1 MEEFRY
7 EPSKYVP
14 FRDMDAL
21 EKARKIKREDIDKHA
36 NPDFNIMVRKADE
49 IDFIF
54 IADIFYRIKKA
65 ADEGKDV
72 VLIFPNPVSSYRQ
85 VAHLINIFRVD
96 CKHVHIFAMDEYAD
110 ENGNIAP
117 ETWKWGFSYAMNHN
131 FYYQIDEDLRP
142 PKKQVVGFTNNNIAD
157 YGKMIADMGGADA
170 CYSGPGWTGH
180 LAFIEPDA
188 PEFAGTLEEW
198 KQMGPRIVTL
208 SPFTLAQNSLHG
220 SFGMSGDIARVPPK
234 AATIGPA
241 EVVASKYRM
250 DCNSL
255 TIHGTLTSWQ
265 RLMTRLVA
273 HGPVTPKLP
282 TSIHQHLK
290 TDFYIS
296 EEAAMN
302 IEDDWDKG
310 Y

>member
-1 MEEFRY
+1 MEKFTY
-7 EPSKYVP
+7 SPSLHVP
-14 FRDMDAL
+14 FRDMEVL
-21 EKARKIKREDIDKHA
+21 EYARNIKREDIEKHS
-36 NPDFNIMVRKADE
+36 NPDFNIMVRKANE
-49 IDFIF
+49 IEFIF
-54 IADIFYRIKKA
+54 ITDIFYRIKQA
-65 ADEGKDV
+65 ADEGRKV
-72 VLIFPNPVSSYRQ
+72 VLIFPNPAPAYRQ
-85 VAHLINIFRVD
+85 VAYLINKFRVN
-96 CKHVHIFAMDEYAD
+96 CEHVHIFAMDEYAD
-110 ENGNIAP
+110 EYGNVAP
-117 ETWKWGFSYAMNHN
+117 ESWKWGFTYAMNHN

-142 PKKQVVGFTNNNIAD
+142 PKKQIVGMTTENIGH
-157 YGKMIADMGGADA
+157 YGKMIADMGNADA

-188 PEFAGTLEEW
+188 PEFEGTLEEW

-241 EVVASKYRM
+241 EVIASKYRM
-250 DCNSL
+250 DSNSL
-255 TIHGTLTSWQ
+255 GVHGTLTSWQ

-282 TSIHQHLK
+282 TSIHQLLK

-296 EEAAMN
+296 EDSARN

>member
-1 MEEFRY
+1 MKEFTY
-7 EPSKYVP
+7 SPSTHVP
-14 FRDMDAL
+14 FRDEIVLAYV
-21 EKARKIKREDIDKHA
+21 RNIKREDIEKHP
-36 NPDFNIMVRKADE
+36 NPKFHIMVRKAKE
-49 IDFIF
+49 IEFAFIT
-54 IADIFYRIKKA
+54 DIFYRIKQA
-65 ADEGKDV
+65 ADAGENV
-72 VLIFPNPVSSYRQ
+72 VLIFPNPVPAYRQ
-85 VAHLINIFRVD
+85 VAYLINKFRVN
-96 CKHVHIFAMDEYAD
+96 CKHVHVFAMDEYAD
-110 ENGNIAP
+110 EHGNIAP
-117 ETWKWGFSYAMNHN
+117 ESWKWGFTYAMNHN
-131 FYYQIDEDLRP
+131 FYYQIDEELRP
-142 PKKQVVGFTNNNIAD
+142 PKKQMVGMTTENIDD

-241 EVVASKYRM
+241 EVIAAKYRM
-250 DCNSL
+250 DMSSL
-255 TIHGTLTSWQ
+255 GVHGTLTSWQ
-265 RLMTRLVA
+265 RLITRLVA
-273 HGPVTPKLP
+273 HGPVCPQLP
-282 TSIHQHLK
+282 TSIHQLLE

-296 EEAAMN
+296 EEIARD